1 MAKYLDEKGLSK
13 LVAKTKEYADKSSA
27 AVKKAVDGYTING
40 KKISTNPVI
49 AKADVGLANV
59 DNVKQIPASEK
70 GTANGVATLGTDGK
84 LTAAQMP
91 AMKTVNGESVVGSG
105 DIKIDLSLYK
115 VVTDFPTSN
124 IDATKIYLKLASS
137 TAEKNVYAEYIYTG
151 DTTAAY
157 DASKWEK
164 LGEAQTSII
173 VDTALSTTSTNPVQN
188 KIVNKAITDVRN
200 NLTTHTQN
208 KQNPHGVTKNQVG
221 LGNVTNEAQIP
232 LSQKGANNGVAALD
246 GDGHVK
252 DSHLW
257 DASEGFHGLISA
269 DDWKRLDDVYGVYD
283 SKTLGVKEGAIPTS
297 AYGVVEFGGITSG
310 ENVTLGGSATR
321 GKIMFNATKKCFV
334 EVVGSTQYGAI
345 EGSNMFGNLSGGL
358 VKPTAGKIYS
368 MGTSLYML
376 DAASG
381 GLVLINDRIDETYI
395 ETLF

>member
-1 MAKYLDEKGLSK
+1 MAKYLDEKGLSR
-13 LVAKTKEYADKSSA
+13 LVVKTKEYADHSSA
-27 AVKKAVDGYTING
+27 AVKTAVDGYTING

-70 GTANGVATLGTDGK
+70 GKANGVATLGTDSK

-91 AMKTVNGESVVGSG
+91 AMKTINGESVVGSG
-105 DIKIDLSLYK
+105 NIKIDLSLYK

-173 VDTALSTTSTNPVQN
+173 VDAAFSTSSTNPVQN
-188 KIVNKAITDVRN
+188 KVVTAKINTIQD
-200 NLTTHTQN
+200 NLTAHTTNN
-208 KQNPHGVTKNQVG
+208 KNPHGVTKVQVG

-283 SKTLGVKEGAIPTS
+283 SKTMMVTEGAIPTS
-297 AYGVVEFGGITSG
+297 AYGVVEFGGMTSG
-310 ENVTLGGSATR
+310 ENVTMSGSTTQ
-321 GKIMFNATKKCFV
+321 GKIMFNTTKKCFV
-334 EVVGSTQYGAI
+334 EVVGLTQYGALS
-345 EGSNMFGNLSGGL
+345 GGNMYGTLSGGL
-358 VKPTAGKIYS
+358 IKPTAGKIYS

-376 DAASG
+376 DATSG
-381 GLVLINDRIDETYI
+381 GLVLINGRIDEAYI
-395 ETLF
+395 ESLF

>member
-246 GDGHVK
+246 DDGHVK

-283 SKTLGVKEGAIPTS
+283 SKTMLVKEGAIPTS
-297 AYGVVEFGGITSG
+297 AYGVVEFGGMTYG
-310 ENVTLGGSATR
+310 ENVTMGGSATR

-381 GLVLINDRIDETYI
+381 GLVLINGRIDETYI
-395 ETLF
+395 EKLF

>member
-13 LVAKTKEYADKSSA
+13 LVAKTKEYADNSSA

-70 GTANGVATLGTDGK
+70 GKANGVASLGTDGK

-91 AMKTVNGESVVGSG
+91 AMKPINGESVVGSG
-105 DIKIDLSLYK
+105 NIKIDLSLYK

-200 NLTTHTQN
+200 DITTHTQN

-283 SKTLGVKEGAIPTS
+283 SKTMLVKEAAIPTS

-310 ENVTLGGSATR
+310 ENVTMGGSATR

-358 VKPTAGKIYS
+358 IKPTAGKIYS

>member
-59 DNVKQIPASEK
+59 DNVKQIPESEK
-70 GTANGVATLGTDGK
+70 GKANGVASLGTDGK

-91 AMKTVNGESVVGSG
+91 AMKTINGESVVGSG

-208 KQNPHGVTKNQVG
+208 KQNPHGVTKDQVG
-221 LGNVTNEAQIP
+221 LGNVTNVKQIP
-232 LSQKGANNGVAALD
+232 WTDKGANDGVAALD

-358 VKPTAGKIYS
+358 IKPTAGKIYS

>member
-13 LVAKTKEYADKSSA
+13 LVAKTKEYADNSSA

-59 DNVKQIPASEK
+59 DNVEQIPASEK
-70 GTANGVATLGTDGK
+70 GKANGVASLGTDGK

-91 AMKTVNGESVVGSG
+91 AMKTINGESVVGSG

-208 KQNPHGVTKNQVG
+208 KQNPHGVTKDQVG
-221 LGNVTNEAQIP
+221 LGNVTNVKQIP
-232 LSQKGANNGVAALD
+232 WTDKGTNNGVAALD

-358 VKPTAGKIYS
+358 IKPTAGKIYS

>member
-59 DNVKQIPASEK
+59 DNVKQIPASQK

-91 AMKTVNGESVVGSG
+91 AMKTINGESVVGSG

-246 GDGHVK
+246 SDGHVK

-257 DASEGFHGLISA
+257 DASEGSHGLISA

-283 SKTLGVKEGAIPTS
+283 SKTMLVKEGAIPTS
-297 AYGVVEFGGITSG
+297 AYGVVEFGGMTYG
-310 ENVTLGGSATR
+310 EAITLGGSATR

-381 GLVLINDRIDETYI
+381 GLVLINGRIDETYI

>member
-70 GTANGVATLGTDGK
+70 GKANGVASLGTDGK

-91 AMKTVNGESVVGSG
+91 AMKTINGESVVGSG

-246 GDGHVK
+246 DDGHVK

-283 SKTLGVKEGAIPTS
+283 RKTMLVHEGAIPTS
-297 AYGVVEFGGITSG
+297 AYGVVEFGGMTYG
-310 ENVTLGGSATR
+310 ENVTMEGSVTR

>member
-1 MAKYLDEKGLSK
+1 MAKYLDEKGLSR
-13 LVAKTKEYADKSSA
+13 LVEKTKEYADHSSA
-27 AVKKAVDGYTING
+27 AVKTAVDGYTING

-70 GTANGVATLGTDGK
+70 GKADGVATLGTDSK

-91 AMKTVNGESVVGSG
+91 AMKTINGESVVGSG
-105 DIKIDLSLYK
+105 NIKIDLSLYK

-173 VDTALSTTSTNPVQN
+173 VDAAFSTSSTNPVQN
-188 KIVNKAITDVRN
+188 KVVTAKINTIQD
-200 NLTTHTQN
+200 NLTAHTTNN
-208 KQNPHGVTKNQVG
+208 KNPHGVTKVQVG
-221 LGNVTNEAQIP
+221 LGNVTNDKQIP
-232 LSQKGANNGVAALD
+232 WAEKGTNNGVAALD

-283 SKTLGVKEGAIPTS
+283 SKTMMVKEGAIPTS
-297 AYGVVEFGGITSG
+297 AYGVVEFGGMTSG
-310 ENVTLGGSATR
+310 ENVTMSGSTTQ
-321 GKIMFNATKKCFV
+321 GKIMFNTTKKCFV
-334 EVVGSTQYGAI
+334 EVVGSTQYGALS
-345 EGSNMFGNLSGGL
+345 GGNMYGTLSGGL
-358 VKPTAGKIYS
+358 IKPTAGKIYS

-376 DAASG
+376 DATSG
-381 GLVLINDRIDETYI
+381 GLVLINGRIDETYI
-395 ETLF
+395 ESLF

>member
-173 VDTALSTTSTNPVQN
+173 VDAAFSTSSTNPVQN
-188 KIVNKAITDVRN
+188 KVVTAKINTIQD
-200 NLTTHTQN
+200 NLTAHTTNN
-208 KQNPHGVTKNQVG
+208 KNPHGVTKVQVG

-283 SKTLGVKEGAIPTS
+283 SKTMMVTEGAIPTS
-297 AYGVVEFGGITSG
+297 AYGVVEFGGMTSG
-310 ENVTLGGSATR
+310 ENVTMSGSTTQ
-321 GKIMFNATKKCFV
+321 GKIMFNTTKKCFV
-334 EVVGSTQYGAI
+334 EVVGSTQYGALS
-345 EGSNMFGNLSGGL
+345 GGNMYGTLSGGL
-358 VKPTAGKIYS
+358 IKPTAGKIYS

-376 DAASG
+376 DATSG
-381 GLVLINDRIDETYI
+381 GLVLINGRIDETYI

>member
-1 MAKYLDEKGLSK
+1 MAKYLDEKGLSR
-13 LVAKTKEYADKSSA
+13 LVEKTKEYADHSSA
-27 AVKKAVDGYTING
+27 AVKTAVDGYTING

-70 GTANGVATLGTDGK
+70 GKANGVATLGTDSK

-91 AMKTVNGESVVGSG
+91 AMKTINGESVVGSG
-105 DIKIDLSLYK
+105 NIKIDLSLYK

-173 VDTALSTTSTNPVQN
+173 VDAAFSTSSTNPVQN
-188 KIVNKAITDVRN
+188 KVVTAKINTIQD
-200 NLTTHTQN
+200 NLTAHTTNN
-208 KQNPHGVTKNQVG
+208 KNPHGVTKVQVG

-283 SKTLGVKEGAIPTS
+283 SKTMMVNEGAIPTS
-297 AYGVVEFGGITSG
+297 AYGVVEFGGMTSG
-310 ENVTLGGSATR
+310 ENVTMSGSATR
-321 GKIMFNATKKCFV
+321 GKIMFNTTKKCFV
-334 EVVGSTQYGAI
+334 EVAGSTQYGALS
-345 EGSNMFGNLSGGL
+345 GGNMYGTLSGGL
-358 VKPTAGKIYS
+358 IKPTAGKIYS

-376 DAASG
+376 DATSG
-381 GLVLINDRIDETYI
+381 GLVLINGRIDETYI
-395 ETLF
+395 ESLF

>member
-13 LVAKTKEYADKSSA
+13 LVAKTKEYADNSSA

-70 GTANGVATLGTDGK
+70 GEANGVATLGTDGK

-91 AMKTVNGESVVGSG
+91 AMKTINGESVVGSG

-200 NLTTHTQN
+200 DLTTHTQN

-257 DASEGFHGLISA
+257 DASEDFHGLISA

-283 SKTLGVKEGAIPTS
+283 SKTMLVKETAIPTS

-310 ENVTLGGSATR
+310 EDVTMGGSATR

-334 EVVGSTQYGAI
+334 DVVGSTQYGTF
-345 EGSNMFGNLSGGL
+345 GYSNKYGNPGL
-358 VKPTAGKIYS
+358 LIKPTAGKIYS

-395 ETLF
+395 DTLF

>member
-1 MAKYLDEKGLSK
+1 MAKYLDEKGLSR
-13 LVAKTKEYADKSSA
+13 LVVKTKEYADHSSA
-27 AVKKAVDGYTING
+27 AVKTAVDGYTING

-173 VDTALSTTSTNPVQN
+173 VDAAFSTSSTNPVQN
-188 KIVNKAITDVRN
+188 KVVTAKINTIQD
-200 NLTTHTQN
+200 NLTAHTTNN
-208 KQNPHGVTKNQVG
+208 KNPHGVTKVQVG

-269 DDWKRLDDVYGVYD
+269 DDWKRLDDVYGVFD
-283 SKTLGVKEGAIPTS
+283 SKTMMVKEVAIPTS
-297 AYGVVEFGGITSG
+297 AYGVVEFGGMTSG
-310 ENVTLGGSATR
+310 ENVTMLGSPTQ
-321 GKIMFNATKKCFV
+321 GKIMFNTTKKCFV
-334 EVVGSTQYGAI
+334 EVVDSTQYGA
-345 EGSNMFGNLSGGL
+345 LSGGNMYGTFSGGL
-358 VKPTAGKIYS
+358 LKPTAGKIYS

-376 DAASG
+376 DATSG
-381 GLVLINDRIDETYI
+381 GLVLINGRIDEAYI
-395 ETLF
+395 ESLF

>member
-70 GTANGVATLGTDGK
+70 GKANGVASLGTDGK

-91 AMKTVNGESVVGSG
+91 AMKTINGESVVGSG

-232 LSQKGANNGVAALD
+232 LSQKGVNNGVAALD

-283 SKTLGVKEGAIPTS
+283 SKTTLVKEAAIPTS

-310 ENVTLGGSATR
+310 ENVTMGGSATR

>member
-1 MAKYLDEKGLSK
+1 MAKYLDEKGLSR
-13 LVAKTKEYADKSSA
+13 LVVKTKEYADNSSA
-27 AVKKAVDGYTING
+27 AVKTAVDGYTVNG

-49 AKADVGLANV
+49 TKADVGLANV

-91 AMKTVNGESVVGSG
+91 AMKTINGESVVGSG

-188 KIVNKAITDVRN
+188 KIVNKAIEDLKTSVGDVQSDLN
-200 NLTTHTQN
+200 SNVQALQN
-208 KQNPHGVTKNQVG
+208 KNATQDAEIAKKVNTTTFNTEMAKKLDKTTKASDTVLG
-221 LGNVTNEAQIP
+221 LVQT
-232 LSQKGANNGVAALD
+232 
-246 GDGHVK
+246 GHVASDGELPLK
-252 DSHLW
+252 VDSDGKGYVVIESMSTEDI
-257 DASEGFHGLISA
+257 DA
-269 DDWKRLDDVYGVYD
+269 
-283 SKTLGVKEGAIPTS
+283 
-297 AYGVVEFGGITSG
+297 
-310 ENVTLGGSATR
+310 
-321 GKIMFNATKKCFV
+321 
-334 EVVGSTQYGAI
+334 
-345 EGSNMFGNLSGGL
+345 
-358 VKPTAGKIYS
+358 
-368 MGTSLYML
+368 
-376 DAASG
+376 
-381 GLVLINDRIDETYI
+381 
-395 ETLF
+395 LFK

>member
-1 MAKYLDEKGLSK
+1 MAKYLDEKGLSR
-13 LVAKTKEYADKSSA
+13 LVEKTKEYADHSSA
-27 AVKKAVDGYTING
+27 AVKTAVDGYTING

-70 GTANGVATLGTDGK
+70 GKANGVATLGTDSK

-91 AMKTVNGESVVGSG
+91 AMKTINGESVVGSG
-105 DIKIDLSLYK
+105 NIKIDLSLYK

-200 NLTTHTQN
+200 DITTHTQN

-283 SKTLGVKEGAIPTS
+283 SKTMMINEGSIPTS
-297 AYGVVEFGGITSG
+297 AYGVVEFGGMTSG
-310 ENVTLGGSATR
+310 ENVTMGGSATR
-321 GKIMFNATKKCFV
+321 GKIMFNATKMCFV
-334 EVVGSTQYGAI
+334 EVVGSTQYGVF
-345 EGSNMFGNLSGGL
+345 GNSNKFGNLSNGL
-358 VKPTAGKIYS
+358 IKPTAGKIYS

>member
-1 MAKYLDEKGLSK
+1 MAKYLDEKGLSR
-13 LVAKTKEYADKSSA
+13 LVVKTKEYADHSSA
-27 AVKKAVDGYTING
+27 AVKTAVDGYTING

-70 GTANGVATLGTDGK
+70 GKANGVATLGTDSK

-91 AMKTVNGESVVGSG
+91 AMKTINGESVVGSG
-105 DIKIDLSLYK
+105 NIKIDLSLYK

-173 VDTALSTTSTNPVQN
+173 VDAAFSTSSTNPVQN
-188 KIVNKAITDVRN
+188 KVVTAKINTIQD
-200 NLTTHTQN
+200 NLTAHTTNN
-208 KQNPHGVTKNQVG
+208 KNPHGVTKVQVG

-283 SKTLGVKEGAIPTS
+283 SKTMMVKGGAIPTS
-297 AYGVVEFGGITSG
+297 AYGVVEFGGMTSG
-310 ENVTLGGSATR
+310 ENVTMSGSTTQ
-321 GKIMFNATKKCFV
+321 GKIMFNTTKKCFV
-334 EVVGSTQYGAI
+334 EVVGSTQYGALS
-345 EGSNMFGNLSGGL
+345 GGNMYGTLSGGL
-358 VKPTAGKIYS
+358 IKPTAGKIYS

-376 DAASG
+376 DATSG
-381 GLVLINDRIDETYI
+381 GLVLINGRIDESYI
-395 ETLF
+395 ESLF

>member
-13 LVAKTKEYADKSSA
+13 LVAKTKEYADNSSA

-70 GTANGVATLGTDGK
+70 GKANGVATLGTDGK

-91 AMKTVNGESVVGSG
+91 AMKTINGESVVGSG
-105 DIKIDLSLYK
+105 NIKIDLSLYK

-283 SKTLGVKEGAIPTS
+283 SKTMMINEGSIPTS
-297 AYGVVEFGGITSG
+297 AYGVVEFGGMTSG
-310 ENVTLGGSATR
+310 ETVTMSGSSTR
-321 GKIMFNATKKCFV
+321 GKIMFNTTKNCFV
-334 EVVGSTQYGAI
+334 EVVGSTQYGAF
-345 EGSNMFGNLSGGL
+345 GDSNKFGNLSNGL
-358 VKPTAGKIYS
+358 IKPTAGKIYS

-376 DAASG
+376 DATSG

-395 ETLF
+395 NTLF

>member
-208 KQNPHGVTKNQVG
+208 KQNPHGVTKDQVG
-221 LGNVTNEAQIP
+221 LGNVTNVKQIP
-232 LSQKGANNGVAALD
+232 WTDKGANNGVAALD
-246 GDGHVK
+246 ADGHVK

-283 SKTLGVKEGAIPTS
+283 SKTLGVKEDAIPTS

-310 ENVTLGGSATR
+310 ENVTLGGSVAR

-345 EGSNMFGNLSGGL
+345 DGSNMFGNLSGGL

>member
-70 GTANGVATLGTDGK
+70 GKANGVASLGTDGK

-91 AMKTVNGESVVGSG
+91 AMKTINGESVVGSG

-115 VVTDFPTSN
+115 VVTDFPTSD
-124 IDATKIYLKLASS
+124 IDTTKIYLKLASS
-137 TAEKNVYAEYIYTG
+137 TADKNVYAEYIYTG

-208 KQNPHGVTKNQVG
+208 KQNPHGVTKDQVG
-221 LGNVTNEAQIP
+221 LGNVTNVKQIP
-232 LSQKGANNGVAALD
+232 WTDKGANNGVAALD
-246 GDGHVK
+246 ADGHVK

-283 SKTLGVKEGAIPTS
+283 SKTMMVKEDAIPTS
-297 AYGVVEFGGITSG
+297 AYGVVEFGGMTSG
-310 ENVTLGGSATR
+310 ENVTLGGSTTQ
-321 GKIMFNATKKCFV
+321 GKIMFNTTKKCFV
-334 EVVGSTQYGAI
+334 EVVGSTQYGALS
-345 EGSNMFGNLSGGL
+345 GGNMYGTLSGGL

>member
-70 GTANGVATLGTDGK
+70 GKANGVASLGTDGK

-91 AMKTVNGESVVGSG
+91 AMKTINGESVVGSG

-246 GDGHVK
+246 DDGHVK

-283 SKTLGVKEGAIPTS
+283 SKTMLVKEGAIPTS
-297 AYGVVEFGGITSG
+297 AYGVVEFGGMTYG
-310 ENVTLGGSATR
+310 ENVTMGGSATR

-381 GLVLINDRIDETYI
+381 GLVHINGRIDETYI

>member
-13 LVAKTKEYADKSSA
+13 LVAKTKEYADNSSA
-27 AVKKAVDGYTING
+27 AVKTAVDGYTVNG

-59 DNVKQIPASEK
+59 DNVKQIPALEK
-70 GTANGVATLGTDGK
+70 GKANGVATLGTDGK

-91 AMKTVNGESVVGSG
+91 AMKTINGESVVGSG

-188 KIVNKAITDVRN
+188 KIVNKAITDVRTDI
-200 NLTTHTQN
+200 TTHTQN

-283 SKTLGVKEGAIPTS
+283 SKTMLVKEAAIPTS

-310 ENVTLGGSATR
+310 ENVTMGGSATR

-376 DAASG
+376 DSASG

>member
-200 NLTTHTQN
+200 GLTTHTQN

-232 LSQKGANNGVAALD
+232 LSQKGVNNGVAALD

-283 SKTLGVKEGAIPTS
+283 SKTMLVKEGAIPTS

>member
-13 LVAKTKEYADKSSA
+13 LVFKTKEYADHSSA
-27 AVKKAVDGYTING
+27 AVKTAVDGYTING
-40 KKISTNPVI
+40 KKISTNPAL
-49 AKADVGLANV
+49 AKADVGLDNV

-70 GTANGVATLGTDGK
+70 GKANGVATLGTDSK

-91 AMKTVNGESVVGSG
+91 AMKTINGESVVGSG
-105 DIKIDLSLYK
+105 NIKIDLSLYK

-124 IDATKIYLKLASS
+124 IDATKIYLMLTSS
-137 TAEKNVYAEYIYTG
+137 TADKNVYAEYIYTG

-173 VDTALSTTSTNPVQN
+173 VDTALSTSSTNPVQN
-188 KIVNKAITDVRN
+188 KIVTAHINTIQT
-200 NLTTHTQN
+200 NLTTHINN
-208 KQNPHGVTKNQVG
+208 KQNPHGVTKVQVG

-269 DDWKRLDDVYGVYD
+269 DDWKRLDNVYDVYD
-283 SKTLGVKEGAIPTS
+283 SKTMMVKEGAIPTS
-297 AYGVVEFGGITSG
+297 AYGVVEFGGMTSG
-310 ENVTLGGSATR
+310 ENVTMAGSTTQ
-321 GKIMFNATKKCFV
+321 GKIMFNTTKKCFV
-334 EVVGSTQYGAI
+334 EVVGSTQYGALS
-345 EGSNMFGNLSGGL
+345 GGNMYGTLSGGL
-358 VKPTAGKIYS
+358 IKPTAGKIYS

-376 DAASG
+376 DATSG
-381 GLVLINDRIDETYI
+381 GLVLINGRIDETYI
-395 ETLF
+395 ESLF

>member
-13 LVAKTKEYADKSSA
+13 LVAKTKEYADNSSA

-70 GTANGVATLGTDGK
+70 GKANGVATLGTDSK
-84 LTAAQMP
+84 LTATQMP
-91 AMKTVNGESVVGSG
+91 AMKTINGESVVGSG
-105 DIKIDLSLYK
+105 NIKIDLSLYK

-124 IDATKIYLKLASS
+124 IDATKIYLMLTSS
-137 TAEKNVYAEYIYTG
+137 TADKNVYAEYIYTG

-173 VDTALSTTSTNPVQN
+173 VDTALSTSSTNPVQN
-188 KIVNKAITDVRN
+188 KIVTAHINTIQT
-200 NLTTHTQN
+200 NLTAHINN
-208 KQNPHGVTKNQVG
+208 KKNPHEVTKVQVG

-283 SKTLGVKEGAIPTS
+283 SKTMMVKEGAIPTS
-297 AYGVVEFGGITSG
+297 AYGVVEFGGMTSG
-310 ENVTLGGSATR
+310 ENVTMSGSTTG
-321 GKIMFNATKKCFV
+321 GKIMFNTTKKCFV
-334 EVVGSTQYGAI
+334 EVVGSTQYGALS
-345 EGSNMFGNLSGGL
+345 GGNMYGTLSGGL
-358 VKPTAGKIYS
+358 IKPTAGKIYS

-376 DAASG
+376 DATSG
-381 GLVLINDRIDETYI
+381 GLVIINGRIDETYI
-395 ETLF
+395 ESLF

>member
-1 MAKYLDEKGLSK
+1 MAKYLDEKGLSR
-13 LVAKTKEYADKSSA
+13 LVVKTKEYADHSSA
-27 AVKKAVDGYTING
+27 AVKTAVDGYTING

-70 GTANGVATLGTDGK
+70 GKANGVATLGTDSK

-91 AMKTVNGESVVGSG
+91 AMKTINGESVVGSG
-105 DIKIDLSLYK
+105 NIKIDLSLYK

-200 NLTTHTQN
+200 GLTTHTQN

-232 LSQKGANNGVAALD
+232 LSQKGVNNGVAALD

-283 SKTLGVKEGAIPTS
+283 SKTMLVKEGAIPTS